1 MKLRFLPFFR
11 RFHATNRNLGSGNF
25 VPPTIQP
32 ARNCLFVN
40 RRLCAE
46 ICKFPFPTL
55 RVPLFRFRHAQQ
67 NAFAFHVP
75 LALGQITIGLRRLD
89 LGLPVPLDYLDGL
102 RSSFL
107 IRRTILAAHNFQSA
121 GSNAALTGGSI
132 LALNCCAVITSPT
145 EPIIRHAAIKVRM
158 VSFSLAKSTPSR
170 TATIVFTYAQV
181 ATLARLQSRCSQM
194 Y

>member
-11 RFHATNRNLGSGNF
+11 RFHPANGDFSTGNF
-25 VPPTIQP
+25 VPPTIEP

-46 ICKFPFPTL
+46 VSQFLFPTL
-55 RVPLFRFRHAQQ
+55 RVPLFRFRHSQQ
-67 NAFAFHVP
+67 NAFAFLVP

-107 IRRTILAAHNFQSA
+107 IRS
-121 GSNAALTGGSI
+121 
-132 LALNCCAVITSPT
+132 
-145 EPIIRHAAIKVRM
+145 
-158 VSFSLAKSTPSR
+158 
-170 TATIVFTYAQV
+170 
-181 ATLARLQSRCSQM
+181 ATLAPHTC
-194 Y
+194 